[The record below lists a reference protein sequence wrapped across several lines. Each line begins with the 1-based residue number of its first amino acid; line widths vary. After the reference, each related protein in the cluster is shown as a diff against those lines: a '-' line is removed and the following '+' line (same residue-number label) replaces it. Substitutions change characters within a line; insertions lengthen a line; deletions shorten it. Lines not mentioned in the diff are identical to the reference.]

1 MAGKSLESLSNTLE
15 QARATLVNQYVS
27 QAHRMWDMLTPADWW
42 NDGMTFAVASRMAL
56 LEMALIQQVRRLGV
70 SYANETL
77 KLVGVTPKGD
87 VPSLVFPRDNTDPW
101 LVAQRPADTY
111 RSLAVKTPRFVLK
124 RGLARP
130 MRYSARLIS
139 GLNRRSTVC
148 RPLLTRMFRGR
159 RRAPRLNGTRIA
171 RCWSIAGCYIPNC
184 PRRVL
189 VACAWWRLTDG
200 IRRLTCCRCTLTVIV
215 VWHRLAVI
223 TIRVSS

>member
-101 LVAQRPADTY
+101 LNVR
-111 RSLAVKTPRFVLK
+111 
-124 RGLARP
+124 
-130 MRYSARLIS
+130 
-139 GLNRRSTVC
+139 
-148 RPLLTRMFRGR
+148 LTRIG
-159 RRAPRLNGTRIA
+159 
-171 RCWSIAGCYIPNC
+171 
-184 PRRVL
+184 VL
-189 VACAWWRLTDG
+189 R
-200 IRRLTCCRCTLTVIV
+200 
-215 VWHRLAVI
+215 
-223 TIRVSS
+223 